1 MGCCVGMRQ
10 NALINE
16 NLVVDIEQNEKND
29 ITTSSN
35 ELLKE
40 KDKNSKKS
48 DSFIVTIDNEK
59 EYHVI
64 DQLEINKYAKALF

>member
-16 NLVVDIEQNEKND
+16 NLMVDIEQNEKND

-48 DSFIVTIDNEK
+48 DSFKHSKFIQKD
-59 EYHVI
+59 
-64 DQLEINKYAKALF
+64 LE